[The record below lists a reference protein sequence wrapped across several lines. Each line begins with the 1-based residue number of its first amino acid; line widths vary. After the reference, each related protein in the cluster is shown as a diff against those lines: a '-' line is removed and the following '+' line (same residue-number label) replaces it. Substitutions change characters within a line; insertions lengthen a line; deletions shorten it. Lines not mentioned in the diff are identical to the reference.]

1 MHSQNLK
8 IYCYDFISQSS
19 TYNTSKNCLRKV
31 LYWRSPISLGF
42 HEISTAQWMPGCN
55 IFFCRGSSC
64 VSYSFFFE
72 LMKKYCIC
80 ANADTSTS
88 FRVVF
93 FSHLLQEI
101 SLLLLPVFS
110 FFIFPWNYSPG
121 VSISSK
127 IYSMDRDIF
136 FFYKTLD

>member
-1 MHSQNLK
+1 MTS
-8 IYCYDFISQSS
+8 IYNIRK
-19 TYNTSKNCLRKV
+19 TCLRNV
-31 LYWRSPISLGF
+31 LYGKSLVSLGF

-55 IFFCRGSSC
+55 IFFCRASSY

-101 SLLLLPVFS
+101 SLLFFLVFS
-110 FFIFPWNYSPG
+110 FLFSPWNYSLG

-127 IYSMDRDIF
+127 IYSMDRNIF
-136 FFYKTLD
+136 SFFTKLSIGFQNLKSIDHV

>member
-1 MHSQNLK
+1 MTS
-8 IYCYDFISQSS
+8 I
-19 TYNTSKNCLRKV
+19 YNTRKTCLRKV
-31 LYWRSPISLGF
+31 LYGKSLISLGF
-42 HEISTAQWMPGCN
+42 HEISTAQWMPGRN
-55 IFFCRGSSC
+55 IFFCRASSY

-101 SLLLLPVFS
+101 SLLLFPVFS
-110 FFIFPWNYSPG
+110 FFFFPWNYSPG

-127 IYSMDRDIF
+127 IYSMDRNIPF
-136 FFYKTLD
+136 FFTKLSIGFQNLNSIDHV

>member
-1 MHSQNLK
+1 M
-8 IYCYDFISQSS
+8 SS
-19 TYNTSKNCLRKV
+19 IYNTRKTCLRKV
-31 LYWRSPISLGF
+31 LYGKSLISLGF
-42 HEISTAQWMPGCN
+42 HEISTAQWMPGCH
-55 IFFCRGSSC
+55 IFFCRASSY

-101 SLLLLPVFS
+101 SLLLFPVFS
-110 FFIFPWNYSPG
+110 LFFTLGTIPLGFPFLRKYTQWIGISFFTKL
-121 VSISSK
+121 SIGFQNLQS
-127 IYSMDRDIF
+127 IDHV
-136 FFYKTLD
+136 